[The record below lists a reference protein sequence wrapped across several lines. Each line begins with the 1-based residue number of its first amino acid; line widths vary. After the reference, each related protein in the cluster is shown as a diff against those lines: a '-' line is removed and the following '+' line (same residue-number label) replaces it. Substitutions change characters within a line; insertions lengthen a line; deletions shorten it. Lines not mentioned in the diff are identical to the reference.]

1 MIKYIII
8 IIILL
13 FINSNIKEHFQYFN
27 NKSYGYVKIK
37 NNPPSIYTDN
47 HKNCLILCNY
57 TPRCS
62 GYNYYNNLC
71 TIYKNIKNIQDLTV
85 QNKKFY

>member
-1 MIKYIII
+1 MIKYILI

-13 FINSNIKEHFQYFN
+13 IIHNNISEHFQYFN
-27 NKSYGYVKIK
+27 HKAYSYVKIK

-47 HKNCLILCNY
+47 HKNCSLLCDY
-57 TPRCS
+57 TPHCS
-62 GYNYYNNLC
+62 GYNYYNNSC
-71 TIYKNIKNIQDLTV
+71 NIYKNMKNIQDLTV